1 MGILITGLTGNEMLD
16 IKNFST
22 FPQRLGMWK
31 CQECLNCG
39 NPFRIPTIAWK
50 SLRLSHIPLQNP
62 SGFTHSHIPS
72 SLTYNL
78 IFVFLFTEGLVFLF
92 TAVVVKLLTERL
104 VFLLDF
110 YICQTIVILAS
121 GAPAGGQTF
130 EKV

>member
-1 MGILITGLTGNEMLD
+1 MGILIVGLTGSEMLD

-62 SGFTHSHIPS
+62 SGFTHSHIPY
-72 SLTYNL
+72 SLSYKLVKVCSDLTRKTIRLLTIFPQYL
-78 IFVFLFTEGLVFLF
+78 FLRFVFLFTE
-92 TAVVVKLLTERL
+92 VVVKLLTERL

-110 YICQTIVILAS
+110 YNCLIT
-121 GAPAGGQTF
+121 
-130 EKV
+130 